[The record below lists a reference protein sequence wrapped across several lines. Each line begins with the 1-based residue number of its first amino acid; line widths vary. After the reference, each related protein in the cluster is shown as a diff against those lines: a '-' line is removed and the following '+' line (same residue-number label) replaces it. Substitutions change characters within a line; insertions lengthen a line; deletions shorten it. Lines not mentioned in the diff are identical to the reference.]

1 MTADQTKLRV
11 EKLEEER
18 NQTLLDLERLRETFV
33 QAEIDPDADEG
44 DPDLAERETVM
55 SLVQGLARKLEAI
68 EHALRKA
75 QQGLYGICES
85 CMKPINPERL
95 EIVPEAT
102 LCVKCK
108 TTVERQSRIGIAAAH
123 FG

>member
-1 MTADQTKLRV
+1 MTTDRTKLRV
-11 EKLEEER
+11 EKLKEEHK
-18 NQTLLDLERLRETFV
+18 QTLSDLERLREMFV

-44 DPDLAERETVM
+44 DPDLAEREKVM

-68 EHALRKA
+68 EHALAKA
-75 QQGLYGICES
+75 QQGLYGICEH
-85 CMKPINPERL
+85 CMNPINPERL

-108 TTVERQSRIGIAAAH
+108 AMLERQSRMGLAAAR
-123 FG
+123 F

>member
-1 MTADQTKLRV
+1 MTTDQTELRV

-18 NQTLLDLERLRETFV
+18 EQTLFELERLKETLV

-44 DPDLAERETVM
+44 DPDLTERETTM

-68 EHALRKA
+68 EHALAKA
-75 QQGLYGICES
+75 QQGLYGICER

-108 TTVERQSRIGIAAAH
+108 GIVERESRMGLVAAR
-123 FG
+123 F